1 MKQVQAQHL
10 QTEKL
15 TNSEGYFQ
23 SLFEAIPEGI
33 IVTDASGKILNF
45 NPAAEHILKLKR
57 SEIEG
62 VLCASLNL
70 ETINT
75 DGDPLTFEEA
85 IFSRA
90 IINKSPV
97 MDSIVGIRRS
107 NETISWIC
115 SNAVPLFN
123 SNDEVQSIVTTLTDI
138 TERKQ
143 AEEKLQKSC
152 KKERKLRQ
160 EMEVEIENR
169 LKFTKE
175 LAHELKT
182 PLTSALA
189 SSDLLVSEL
198 NEGPLLS
205 LARNI
210 NQSTCNL
217 NNRIN
222 ELLDLTKAEMGMLDL
237 EYEQIDPLQLLQD
250 IVDEMAPVA
259 LKHKQSLTLD
269 VSTPLQQI
277 VIDEARLKQVVLNLL
292 TNAIKFTPEEG
303 TISLKAG
310 QDGTSWI
317 VEVHHTGHGI
327 TIEKQQR
334 LLKPYRKIESD
345 GDRIK
350 ILGLGLAQ
358 SKTLVELHGGQI
370 WAENHTDKGSTIGF
384 AIPFLRTPE

>member
-1 MKQVQAQHL
+1 MKQVQAQHS

-15 TNSEGYFQ
+15 NNSEGYFR

-33 IVTDASGKILNF
+33 IVTDVTGKILNF
-45 NPAAEHILKLKR
+45 NPAAEHILKLER

-62 VLCASLNL
+62 IPCASLNL

-85 IFSRA
+85 IFSRV
-90 IINKSPV
+90 ITKKSPV
-97 MDSIVGIRRS
+97 MNSIVGIKRS
-107 NETISWIC
+107 DGTISWIC

-123 SNDEVQSIVTTLTDI
+123 STNEVQGIVTTLTDI

-152 KKERKLRQ
+152 KAERKLRQ
-160 EMEVEIENR
+160 EMEGDIENR

-210 NQSTCNL
+210 NQSTYNL

-222 ELLDLTKAEMGMLDL
+222 ELLDLTKAEMGMLHL
-237 EYEQIDPLQLLQD
+237 EYEQIDPLQLLQN

-277 VIDEARLKQVVLNLL
+277 IIDETRLKQVIINLL

-303 TISLKAG
+303 TISLKAR
-310 QDGTSWI
+310 QDDTSWI

-327 TIEKQQR
+327 T
-334 LLKPYRKIESD
+334 
-345 GDRIK
+345 
-350 ILGLGLAQ
+350 
-358 SKTLVELHGGQI
+358 T
-370 WAENHTDKGSTIGF
+370 
-384 AIPFLRTPE
+384 